1 MAARWYNSGLQKI
14 LNGSV
19 TGLVAANIDCL
30 LLTSGYSFNDE
41 HDFVADLTPGSNELS
56 GGNYARLTAPT
67 GRAVNLDDANDGA
80 TWDADDPTFPSL
92 GAAAGTPAHLVWFVN
107 VGTDATNILLCAN
120 TLPGTAPDG
129 NNYVCQ
135 LQATGIAYI
144 RNVAGDGMVY
154 NSGIQAIM
162 LNDVDLLTD
171 TVNHTLHTAT
181 YSVVA
186 EHDTYADLTN
196 ELSGGGYAEQVI
208 DTPAVNL
215 DDTNNGAVLDAVDP
229 VYPSL
234 GVAAGS
240 PTQMVTHSQTDA
252 DQLICQNVLTTPD
265 VPDGNNYNIVLAA
278 GTTDG
283 LLRVRNSA
291 S

>member
-1 MAARWYNSGLQKI
+1 M
-14 LNGSV
+14 
-19 TGLVAANIDCL
+19 AANIDCL
-30 LLTSGYSFNDE
+30 LLTSGYTFNDE

-56 GGNYARLTAPT
+56 GGNYARLTAPS
-67 GRAVNLDDANDGA
+67 GRVVTLDDTNDGA

-92 GAAAGTPAHLVWFVN
+92 GAVAGTPAFLVWFVN
-107 VGTDATNILLCAN
+107 VGSDATNILLCAN

-135 LQATGIAYI
+135 LQATGIGYI
-144 RNVAGDGMVY
+144 RNVAGAGIVY

-171 TVNHTLHTAT
+171 TINHTLHTAT
-181 YSVVA
+181 YVA
-186 EHDTYADLTN
+186 TPEHDTYVDLTN
-196 ELSGGGYAEQVI
+196 ELTDGSYAEQVI
-208 DTPAVNL
+208 DTPVVNL
-215 DDTNNGAVLDAVDP
+215 DDTNNGAVWDAVDP

-234 GVAAGS
+234 AGAAPS
-240 PTQMVTHSQTDA
+240 QMVTHSFTDA
-252 DQLICQNVLTTPD
+252 DQLICQTVLTTPD
-265 VPDGNNYNIVLAA
+265 TPDGNNYNIVLAA